1 VADQLPTEVTESKAE
16 VLPVVEPVKA
26 APAPVEEKKVAPA
39 ATAAAPKPQ
48 PAPRVAA
55 KTETKEQ
62 PAAKAA
68 AKTENKKQ
76 PARKAAAKTA
86 TRAKPAKKPV
96 VARKAQPAAKPVSKA
111 TRPASK
117 PVSKAT
123 RPAAKPVSK
132 ATRPAARPATKPVR
146 AAAKV
151 VRSIKTGVKTMAN
164 TTSKAA
170 ETGQIAAEQF
180 RAAFGDINERAKAA
194 AEKTAKI
201 AEELADLTRGNVEAL
216 VASSK
221 IAAKGVETMS
231 QDAAEYSR
239 KSFEEASAVLKSFAE
254 VKSATDFFKLQGDFA
269 RSAFDAAVAESARV
283 SETVLKL
290 AGEVA
295 EPINSRY
302 TVAAER
308 VKTLAA

>member
-1 VADQLPTEVTESKAE
+1 VADQLPTEATESKAE
-16 VLPVVEPVKA
+16 VLPVTEPVKA
-26 APAPVEEKKVAPA
+26 APAPVKEEQVAPA
-39 ATAAAPKPQ
+39 ATAAAPAPTPQ
-48 PAPRVAA
+48 LPPQAA
-55 KTETKEQ
+55 ATKADVKEQ
-62 PAAKAA
+62 PAPKAA

-76 PARKAAAKTA
+76 PARKVAVKTV

-96 VARKAQPAAKPVSKA
+96 VARKAEPAAKPA
-111 TRPASK
+111 
-117 PVSKAT
+117 SKAT
-123 RPAAKPVSK
+123 RPAAKSAPK
-132 ATRPAARPATKPVR
+132 ATRPATRPAAKPVR
-146 AAAKV
+146 AAAKAA
-151 VRSIKTGVKTMAN
+151 RSIKTGVNIMAN
-164 TTSKAA
+164 TNSKTV

-194 AEKTAKI
+194 AEKSAKMV
-201 AEELADLTRGNVEAL
+201 EELADLTRGNVEAL

-231 QDAAEYSR
+231 QGAAEYSR
-239 KSFEEASAVLKSFAE
+239 KSFEDASAVLKSFAD

>member
-1 VADQLPTEVTESKAE
+1 MADQLPAEVTESKAE
-16 VLPVVEPVKA
+16 VLPVAEASKPT
-26 APAPVEEKKVAPA
+26 PAPVQEEKVATA
-39 ATAAAPKPQ
+39 ATAPAPKPQ
-48 PAPRVAA
+48 PAPRAA
-55 KTETKEQ
+55 PKAEKAQ
-62 PAAKAA
+62 PAARAA
-68 AKTENKKQ
+68 AKTEKKKKQ
-76 PARKAAAKTA
+76 PARKAAAKTV

-96 VARKAQPAAKPVSKA
+96 VARKPQPAAKPASKA
-111 TRPASK
+111 TRPAPK
-117 PVSKAT
+117 
-123 RPAAKPVSK
+123 
-132 ATRPAARPATKPVR
+132 PATKPVR

-151 VRSIKTGVKTMAN
+151 VRSIQTGVKTMAN
-164 TTSKAA
+164 TNSKTA

-180 RAAFGDINERAKAA
+180 RAAFGDVSERAKAA
-194 AEKTAKI
+194 TEKSAKI
-201 AEELADLTRGNVEAL
+201 VEELADLTRGNVEAF

-239 KSFEEASAVLKSFAE
+239 KSFEDASAVLKSFAE

-302 TVAAER
+302 SVAAER

>member
-1 VADQLPTEVTESKAE
+1 
-16 VLPVVEPVKA
+16 
-26 APAPVEEKKVAPA
+26 
-39 ATAAAPKPQ
+39 
-48 PAPRVAA
+48 
-55 KTETKEQ
+55 
-62 PAAKAA
+62 
-68 AKTENKKQ
+68 
-76 PARKAAAKTA
+76 
-86 TRAKPAKKPV
+86 
-96 VARKAQPAAKPVSKA
+96 
-111 TRPASK
+111 
-117 PVSKAT
+117 
-123 RPAAKPVSK
+123 
-132 ATRPAARPATKPVR
+132 
-146 AAAKV
+146 
-151 VRSIKTGVKTMAN
+151 MAN
-164 TTSKAA
+164 TNTRKAA
-170 ETGQIAAEQF
+170 ETGQIATEQF
-180 RAAFGDINERAKAA
+180 RAAFGDVSERAKAA
-194 AEKTAKI
+194 AEKSAKI
-201 AEELADLTRGNVEAL
+201 VEELADLTRGNVEAL

-290 AGEVA
+290 AGEVV

>member
-1 VADQLPTEVTESKAE
+1 MADQLPTEVTESKAE
-16 VLPVVEPVKA
+16 MLPEAEAVQP
-26 APAPVEEKKVAPA
+26 APAPAKEEKVAA
-39 ATAAAPKPQ
+39 AAKAAMPAPKPQ
-48 PAPRVAA
+48 PAPRA
-55 KTETKEQ
+55 
-62 PAAKAA
+62 AAKARKQKRPA
-68 AKTENKKQ
+68 SKATARTEEKKQ
-76 PARKAAAKTA
+76 PARKAAARKVTK
-86 TRAKPAKKPV
+86 AKPAKKPV
-96 VARKAQPAAKPVSKA
+96 VARKTQPAPRPV
-111 TRPASK
+111 
-117 PVSKAT
+117 V
-123 RPAAKPVSK
+123 
-132 ATRPAARPATKPVR
+132 KPVR
-146 AAAKV
+146 VAAQAARNMKA
-151 VRSIKTGVKTMAN
+151 GVKKMAN

-194 AEKTAKI
+194 AEKSAKI
-201 AEELADLTRGNVEAL
+201 VEELADLTRGNVEAL

-221 IAAKGVETMS
+221 IAAKGVETLS

-254 VKSATDFFKLQGDFA
+254 VKSATDFFKLQGDYA

>member
-1 VADQLPTEVTESKAE
+1 VADQLPVEVTESKAE
-16 VLPVVEPVKA
+16 MLPVAEAVQPAPEPAKEEKVAAAAKA
-26 APAPVEEKKVAPA
+26 AVP
-39 ATAAAPKPQ
+39 APKPQ
-48 PAPRVAA
+48 PAPRAAA
-55 KTETKEQ
+55 KVRKQ
-62 PAAKAA
+62 KRPAPKAA
-68 AKTENKKQ
+68 ARTEEKKQ
-76 PARKAAAKTA
+76 PARKAAAKKVTK
-86 TRAKPAKKPV
+86 AKPAKKPV
-96 VARKAQPAAKPVSKA
+96 LARKTQPA
-111 TRPASK
+111 TRP
-117 PVSKAT
+117 V
-123 RPAAKPVSK
+123 V
-132 ATRPAARPATKPVR
+132 KPVR
-146 AAAKV
+146 VAAQAA
-151 VRSIKTGVKTMAN
+151 RSMKAGVKKMAN

-194 AEKTAKI
+194 AEKSAKI
-201 AEELADLTRGNVEAL
+201 VEELADLTRGNVEAL

-221 IAAKGVETMS
+221 IAAKGVETLS

-254 VKSATDFFKLQGDFA
+254 VKSATDFFRLQGDYA

-290 AGEVA
+290 AGDVA

>member
-1 VADQLPTEVTESKAE
+1 MADQLPTEVTESKAE
-16 VLPVVEPVKA
+16 VLPVTEPVKA
-26 APAPVEEKKVAPA
+26 APVPAPEEKVAPA
-39 ATAAAPKPQ
+39 ATAAAPAPK
-48 PAPRVAA
+48 PAP
-55 KTETKEQ
+55 
-62 PAAKAA
+62 KAVV
-68 AKTENKKQ
+68 KTENKKQ
-76 PARKAAAKTA
+76 PAARAAAKKA
-86 TRAKPAKKPV
+86 TRTKSARKPAI
-96 VARKAQPAAKPVSKA
+96 ARKAQPAAKPVVVTSK
-111 TRPASK
+111 PAAK
-117 PVSKAT
+117 PVSKST
-123 RPAAKPVSK
+123 RPAAKPV
-132 ATRPAARPATKPVR
+132 AKPVR
-146 AAAKV
+146 AARRV
-151 VRSIKTGVKTMAN
+151 VRSIKTGVNIMAN
-164 TTSKAA
+164 TNSKTA

-194 AEKTAKI
+194 AEKSAKMV
-201 AEELADLTRGNVEAL
+201 EEIADLTRGNVEAL

-231 QDAAEYSR
+231 QSAAEYSR
-239 KSFEEASAVLKSFAE
+239 KSFEDASAALKSFAE

-302 TVAAER
+302 SVAAER

>member
-1 VADQLPTEVTESKAE
+1 MADQLPTEVTENKAE
-16 VLPVVEPVKA
+16 VLPVAEPVKA
-26 APAPVEEKKVAPA
+26 APVPVKEEKVAPA
-39 ATAAAPKPQ
+39 ATAAAPAPKAQ
-48 PAPRVAA
+48 PAP
-55 KTETKEQ
+55 
-62 PAAKAA
+62 KAA
-68 AKTENKKQ
+68 AKTEKKKQ
-76 PARKAAAKTA
+76 PARKAAAKNV

-111 TRPASK
+111 TRPA
-117 PVSKAT
+117 A
-123 RPAAKPVSK
+123 RPAAKPVR
-132 ATRPAARPATKPVR
+132 AT
-146 AAAKV
+146 AKV
-151 VRSIKTGVKTMAN
+151 VRSIKTGVNIMATTKT
-164 TTSKAA
+164 A

-194 AEKTAKI
+194 AEKSAKLV
-201 AEELADLTRGNVEAL
+201 EELADLTRGNVEAL

>member
-1 VADQLPTEVTESKAE
+1 VADQLPAEVTESKAE
-16 VLPVVEPVKA
+16 VLPVAEAAKP
-26 APAPVEEKKVAPA
+26 APAPAEEQKVAPA
-39 ATAAAPKPQ
+39 ATAAAPAPKPR
-48 PAPRVAA
+48 PAPRA
-55 KTETKEQ
+55 
-62 PAAKAA
+62 AAKA
-68 AKTENKKQ
+68 EKKQ
-76 PARKAAAKTA
+76 KPARKAAAKKV
-86 TRAKPAKKPV
+86 TRAKPAKQPV
-96 VARKAQPAAKPVSKA
+96 VASKTRK
-111 TRPASK
+111 
-117 PVSKAT
+117 
-123 RPAAKPVSK
+123 
-132 ATRPAARPATKPVR
+132 AARPTQQPVR
-146 AAAKV
+146 AAAKA
-151 VRSIKTGVKTMAN
+151 VRILKTGVKTMAN
-164 TTSKAA
+164 TSNKAA

-180 RAAFGDINERAKAA
+180 RAAFGDSNERAKAA
-194 AEKTAKI
+194 ADKSAKLV
-201 AEELADLTRGNVEAL
+201 EEFADLTRGNVEAL

-231 QDAAEYSR
+231 QGAAEYSR

-254 VKSATDFFKLQGDFA
+254 VKSATDFFKLQGDYA